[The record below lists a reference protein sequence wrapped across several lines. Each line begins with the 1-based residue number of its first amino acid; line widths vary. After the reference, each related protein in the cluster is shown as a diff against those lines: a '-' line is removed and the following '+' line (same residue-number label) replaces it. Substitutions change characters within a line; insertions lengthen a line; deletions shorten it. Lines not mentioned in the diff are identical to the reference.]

1 MSWLCLNCETVNFD
15 AEPKCIVCG
24 EERYYTASEVKR
36 LLENHPETKALYEQV
51 KKLTTQNKWL
61 QTRNKNL
68 TQENKHLQSQLEALA
83 STQKQENELFSANIA
98 KESNTKNTDEEIFIL
113 NSKLQ
118 NLQKQWKRKVL
129 IWQISTL
136 AAACVA
142 VFLLVFNLKI

>member
-24 EERYYTASEVKR
+24 EERYYSASEVKK
-36 LLENHPETKALYEQV
+36 LLENHPETKTLHEQV

-61 QTRNKNL
+61 QTRNRNL
-68 TQENKHLQSQLEALA
+68 TQENKHLQSQLEALV
-83 STQKQENELFSANIA
+83 STQKQENELFSANNIQENPTA
-98 KESNTKNTDEEIFIL
+98 KTDEEIFVL

-136 AAACVA
+136 AVICVT
-142 VFLLVFNLKI
+142 VFLLVFSLKI